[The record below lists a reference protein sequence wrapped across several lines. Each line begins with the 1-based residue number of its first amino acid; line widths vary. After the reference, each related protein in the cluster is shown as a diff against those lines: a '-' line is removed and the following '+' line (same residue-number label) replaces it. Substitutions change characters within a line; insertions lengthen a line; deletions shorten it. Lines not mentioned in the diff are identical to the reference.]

1 MYQIYSTVGWKQ
13 NDRISEL
20 EDEQQ
25 NLPKLKNKENK
36 SQKLRNPWK
45 TNRRP
50 DILIIIVQEEKRG
63 TEKALED
70 IMAENFAT
78 LAEDVT
84 LQSPE
89 LILNETSVNPKQE
102 NTNKSIPQ
110 CIIIK
115 FPKIK
120 DNFIRS

>member
-36 SQKLRNPWK
+36 SQKLRNLWK

-102 NTNKSIPQ
+102 NTNKSTPQ

-120 DNFIRS
+120 DNFTRS

>member
-36 SQKLRNPWK
+36 SQKLRNLWK

-78 LAEDVT
+78 LAEEVT

-102 NTNKSIPQ
+102 NTNKSTPQ

-120 DNFIRS
+120 DNFTRS

>member
-1 MYQIYSTVGWKQ
+1 
-13 NDRISEL
+13 
-20 EDEQQ
+20 
-25 NLPKLKNKENK
+25 
-36 SQKLRNPWK
+36 
-45 TNRRP
+45 
-50 DILIIIVQEEKRG
+50 
-63 TEKALED
+63 
-70 IMAENFAT
+70 MAENFAT

-102 NTNKSIPQ
+102 NTNKSTPQ

-120 DNFIRS
+120 DNFTRS